1 MAKKIIFGAMTL
13 AGIVLIANNIPA
25 VQILGTGLFCC
36 GGLLLIDKLYE
47 HKLTR

>member
-13 AGIVLIANNIPA
+13 AGLALINNHIPA
-25 VQILGTGLFCC
+25 VQILGVGLFCC
-36 GGLLLIDKLYE
+36 GGILLIDKLYE

>member
-1 MAKKIIFGAMTL
+1 MAKKIIFGVMTL
-13 AGIVLIANNIPA
+13 AGLALIYNNIPA
-25 VQILGTGLFCC
+25 VQILGVGLFCC

>member
-1 MAKKIIFGAMTL
+1 MLQKIIFGAMTL
-13 AGIVLIANNIPA
+13 AGLVLIYNRIPA
-25 VQILGTGLFCC
+25 VQILGVGLFSC